1 MIVITITN
9 QKGGVA
15 KTTTASALGFGLV
28 NRGYRV
34 LFIDTDAQCNLT
46 DNVYPVNEQGEII
59 REIKGNTINEVM
71 QKQCKISEAI
81 YHTKYENA
89 DLVAASLFLTE
100 IDMKLIN
107 SIESESI
114 LQKALQEIEEQYDFC
129 IIDTPPSLGW
139 MTINALTASDY
150 MIIPTFTEKFSI
162 MGIKQLYD
170 NYLTISNTVNT
181 NLKLLGFLI
190 TRHKAK
196 STVARET
203 KEILEDLAKDV
214 GVPIFKAVI
223 REQVAINEAQFAEV
237 NIYDYLKK
245 PAKRVRGNVA
255 DDYNSFVDEVI
266 ERIGEAK

>member
-1 MIVITITN
+1 M
-9 QKGGVA
+9 
-15 KTTTASALGFGLV
+15 GFGLV

-59 REIKGNTINEVM
+59 RGFKGNTINEVM
-71 QKQCKISEAI
+71 LKECKIADAI

-89 DLVAASLFLTE
+89 DLVPASLFLTE
-100 IDMKLIN
+100 IDMRLIN
-107 SIESESI
+107 SIGRESI
-114 LQKALQEIEEQYDFC
+114 LQKALKDIEEQYDYC

-150 MIIPTFTEKFSI
+150 IIIPTFTEKFSI

-170 NYLTISNTVNT
+170 NYLTISNTVNPK
-181 NLKLLGFLI
+181 LKLLGFLV
-190 TRHKAK
+190 TRNKAK

-203 KEILEDLAKDV
+203 KEILEDIAREM
-214 GVPIFKAVI
+214 GVSVFNAVI
-223 REQVAINEAQFAEV
+223 REQVAINEAQFTEV
-237 NIYDYLKK
+237 SIYDYLKK
-245 PAKRVRGNVA
+245 SNKRVRGNVA
-255 DDYNSFVDEVI
+255 DDYNSFVDEVL